1 MGRSPDSAQGPGRW
15 AGIMGRCAL
24 LGLPALIGM
33 IVVGI
38 SVGVLAVH
46 LAGGSARPQLADDDE
61 TRSIFLADFP
71 ESRIGPIVYTHD
83 RRTAFFELPT
93 HQTGIVHGIGNKFL
107 TRCISASDVAGAEP
121 VGEHAL
127 NVRWHDIT
135 WPRQTF
141 SFASDTER
149 RIVRAWLQAPAMSA
163 EGRRI
168 W

>member
-1 MGRSPDSAQGPGRW
+1 
-15 AGIMGRCAL
+15 MGRCAL

-71 ESRIGPIVYTHD
+71 ESRIGPIVYTRD

-93 HQTGIVHGIGNKFL
+93 QRTGIVHGIGNKFL
-107 TRCISASDVAGAEP
+107 TRCISAPDVAGAEP
-121 VGEHAL
+121 AGDRAL
-127 NVRWHDIT
+127 KVRWHDIT

-141 SFASDTER
+141 SFASETER
-149 RIVRAWLQAPAMSA
+149 RIVRAWLQAAAMSA
-163 EGRRI
+163 EGITHERAHVL
-168 W
+168 